1 MALLTETGRYPGEF
15 LMTEANGH
23 RSRDAITVLS
33 GSGVLY
39 PGTVLAKVTASG
51 KYVPAVDTAS
61 DGSQTAVAV
70 LLYKVDATSADV
82 VVAAITRAA
91 EVNGNCLSYDASV
104 NNGTKK
110 NTKIAQLAA
119 ASIIVR

>member
-23 RSRDAITVLS
+23 RSRDAVTIAS
-33 GSGVLY
+33 GAGVLQ
-39 PGTVLAKVTASG
+39 PGTLLAKVTATG
-51 KYVPAVDTAS
+51 KYVQAVDSAA

-91 EVNGNCLSYDASV
+91 EVNGKCLSYDASV
-104 NNGTKK
+104 NNGTKI

-119 ASIIVR
+119 VTIMVR